1 MLFRSILTMQA
12 LCPRKLQRLQAV
24 MQAAIR
30 ASRETTRIVCG
41 LFFFFA
47 TSQRAIASYCEGCNA
62 SISVRSSLDFSRSVD
77 KKLRWR
83 TQLDRHSRG
92 RRNQKEEATANTS
105 TSHVKA
111 RADVGGAN
119 DGNSNSAFRST
130 LNAQS
135 PHSSEEEES
144 SSNEDETVVCS
155 RTTSTPPAYLA
166 KCSRLICN
174 RRRMHR

>member
-1 MLFRSILTMQA
+1 MQA

-30 ASRETTRIVCG
+30 ASRETTRIVCV
-41 LFFFFA
+41 FFFA